1 MHQTYVG
8 CYYGKKYVYLRT
20 QNGLTGGQGMT
31 AGEVEILF
39 TVGRLDMERV
49 ETELINVNIKGGNL
63 GGRIE

>member
-1 MHQTYVG
+1 
-8 CYYGKKYVYLRT
+8 
-20 QNGLTGGQGMT
+20 MT